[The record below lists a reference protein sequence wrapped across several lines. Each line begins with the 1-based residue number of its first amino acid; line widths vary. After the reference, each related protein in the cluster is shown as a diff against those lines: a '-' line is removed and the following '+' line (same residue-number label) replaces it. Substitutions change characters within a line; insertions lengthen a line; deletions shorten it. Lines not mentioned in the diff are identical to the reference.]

1 MLLTNLFDEFD
12 FVQISFG
19 ILARATGPFD
29 GILFYKSILVAFV
42 KMTAKPSEA
51 HDEIPIG
58 KVFRE
63 DEDLLSV
70 CTH

>member
-19 ILARATGPFD
+19 VLARAAGPFD
-29 GILFYKSILVAFV
+29 GIHFYKSILVAFV